1 MMSKQKKKALLLLV
15 LAVGLSKLIDFIL
28 DEA

>member
-1 MMSKQKKKALLLLV
+1 MVSEQNKKALLQLV